1 LGCSLLED
9 LFEAAVEING
19 SEEMEMTRSHI
30 IHVPG
35 VVVVVVVVVTLE
47 SKLSS
52 VNLDVRANVLE
63 VVAFLIRV
71 IFVVRRR
78 EVSTS
83 LV

>member
-35 VVVVVVVVVTLE
+35 VVVVVVVTLE

>member
-35 VVVVVVVVVTLE
+35 VVVIVVVVTLE

>member
-19 SEEMEMTRSHI
+19 SEEMEMRRSHI

-35 VVVVVVVVVTLE
+35 VVVAVVTLE

-63 VVAFLIRV
+63 VVAFFIRV
-71 IFVVRRR
+71 ILVVRRR

>member
-35 VVVVVVVVVTLE
+35 VVVVVTLE